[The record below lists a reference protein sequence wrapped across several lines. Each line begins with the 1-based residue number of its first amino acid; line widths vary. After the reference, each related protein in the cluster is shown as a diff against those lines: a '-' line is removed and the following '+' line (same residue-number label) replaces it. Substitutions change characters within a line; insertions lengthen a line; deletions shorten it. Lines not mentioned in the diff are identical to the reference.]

1 MVFAQLS
8 QKSDLDG
15 GSKTQMEKME
25 EQETQKSAEEFTEES
40 NEYPALPSELN
51 QEKIQ
56 PVKDNSKALDQ
67 TLTLLKTKDD
77 TSRFVGLALLKSI
90 LDEEVEF
97 QKNTMIIERCWT
109 AIPAKFIDRLLKAV
123 RNENRNKEE
132 SLSMV
137 KLAVA
142 VLHAFI
148 ILLPTDLHNNE
159 KFVDRIGGLIDA
171 LAWRYLSLGVKML
184 FSYGLAN
191 KTVRQIPVRRYCK
204 F

>member
-1 MVFAQLS
+1 MVSAKLS
-8 QKSDLDG
+8 QKSDLGG
-15 GSKTQMEKME
+15 GSTNQMEQVE
-25 EQETQKSAEEFTEES
+25 EPKTQKSAEEFTEES
-40 NEYPALPSELN
+40 NEYPELPSELN
-51 QEKIQ
+51 QGKTE

-67 TLTLLKTKDD
+67 TLTLLKAKDD

-90 LDEEVEF
+90 LDDEVEF
-97 QKNTMIIERCWT
+97 QKNTVIIERCWT

-142 VLHAFI
+142 VLHAFV

-159 KFVDRIGGLIDA
+159 KFIDRIGGLIDS

-184 FSYGLAN
+184 FLYGLADE
-191 KTVRQIPVRRYCK
+191 TVRQIPARRYCK